1 MYTLVSKS
9 QDRILQKA
17 ITETE
22 QARSLHTRAVV
33 SHTSYKQN
41 DNTTRAICQKQLEH
55 DDREHLDTMQARF
68 GNILYDKNKKKN
80 DFSFNKMTVTVKQAG
95 GVYDQRLQMM
105 LNHITEI
112 MII

>member
-1 MYTLVSKS
+1 
-9 QDRILQKA
+9 
-17 ITETE
+17 
-22 QARSLHTRAVV
+22 
-33 SHTSYKQN
+33 
-41 DNTTRAICQKQLEH
+41 
-55 DDREHLDTMQARF
+55 MQARF